1 MISVSPA
8 RLAALMDRERRR
20 FAAERP
26 KSKALFSR
34 AQSSLLEGVPMN
46 WMVKWA
52 GPFPLFVEEAQGAH
66 FVDVDGH
73 RYVDF
78 CLGDTGSMLGHSPG
92 PVADAIARQVRRGI
106 TFMLPTEDSIGV
118 GEELARRFGLP
129 YWQFA
134 MTATDANRFVIRL
147 CRAITGRPLI
157 LAFNGC
163 YHGSVDETMAV
174 LKDGRTRAKH
184 SSLGPPVDP
193 ALTTRLVEFNDLEA
207 LEAALAPG
215 DVACVLAE
223 PAMTNVGIILPDPG
237 YHEALRDLTRRT
249 GTLLVIDETHTIC
262 TGPRG
267 YTGAFG
273 LEPDLLTI
281 GKPIASGLP
290 AAAYGISQ
298 GVADLIHARTNV
310 QDSDVSGIGG
320 TLSGNALAMAA
331 MRATLRSVMTPE
343 AYARMIPLATRF
355 AEGVRGVIGKAGLP
369 WHVVQLGNRVE
380 YQFRATPPR
389 NGAEAEAAMNYDLD
403 AFLHLHAMNRG
414 ILMTPFHNM
423 ALVAPDTTTEDV
435 DLHTRVFEESVA
447 DLLGREDPGR

>member
-1 MISVSPA
+1 MISVSA
-8 RLAALMDRERRR
+8 TRLAALMDRERRR

-26 KSKALFSR
+26 KSKALFER
-34 AQSSLLEGVPMN
+34 ARSSLLEGVPMN

-52 GPFPLFVEEAQGAH
+52 GPFPIFVEEAQGAH

-78 CLGDTGSMLGHSPG
+78 CLGDTGSMLGHSPV
-92 PVADAIARQVRRGI
+92 PVADAISRQVRRGI

-129 YWQFA
+129 FWQFA
-134 MTATDANRFVIRL
+134 MTATDANRFAIRL
-147 CRAITGRPLI
+147 CRAVTGRPLI

-163 YHGSVDETMAV
+163 YHGSVDETMV
-174 LKDGRTRAKH
+174 TLVDGRTRAKH

-223 PAMTNVGIILPDPG
+223 PALTNVGIILPDPG
-237 YHEALRDLTRRT
+237 YHEALRALTRRT

-273 LEPDLLTI
+273 LEPDMLTI

-298 GVADLIHARTNV
+298 GVADLIHAKTNV

-331 MRATLRSVMTPE
+331 MRATLKDVMTPE

-355 AEGVRGVIGKAGLP
+355 AEGVREVIGKAGLP

-389 NGAEAEAAMNYDLD
+389 NGSEAEAAMNYDLD

-423 ALVAPDTTTEDV
+423 ALVAPDTTTEDI
-435 DLHTRVFEESVA
+435 DLHTRVFQESVA
-447 DLLGREDPGR
+447 DLLGQEDAAR

>member
-1 MISVSPA
+1 
-8 RLAALMDRERRR
+8 
-20 FAAERP
+20 
-26 KSKALFSR
+26 
-34 AQSSLLEGVPMN
+34 
-46 WMVKWA
+46 
-52 GPFPLFVEEAQGAH
+52 
-66 FVDVDGH
+66 
-73 RYVDF
+73 
-78 CLGDTGSMLGHSPG
+78 
-92 PVADAIARQVRRGI
+92 
-106 TFMLPTEDSIGV
+106 
-118 GEELARRFGLP
+118 
-129 YWQFA
+129 
-134 MTATDANRFVIRL
+134 
-147 CRAITGRPLI
+147 
-157 LAFNGC
+157 
-163 YHGSVDETMAV
+163 
-174 LKDGRTRAKH
+174 
-184 SSLGPPVDP
+184 
-193 ALTTRLVEFNDLEA
+193 
-207 LEAALAPG
+207 
-215 DVACVLAE
+215 VACVLAE
-223 PAMTNVGIILPDPG
+223 PALTNVGIILPDPG

-298 GVADLIHARTNV
+298 KVADLIRSKTNV

-331 MRATLRSVMTPE
+331 MRATLTSVMTPE

-355 AEGVRGVIGKAGLP
+355 AEGVRGVIAKAGLP

-423 ALVAPDTTTEDV
+423 ALVAPDTTTEDI

>member
-1 MISVSPA
+1 MIMISKT
-8 RLAALMDRERRR
+8 RLAELMDRERRR
-20 FAAERP
+20 FAAARP
-26 KSKALFSR
+26 KSKALFER
-34 AQSSLLEGVPMN
+34 AQTSLLEGVPMN

-52 GPFPLFVEEAQGAH
+52 GPFPIFVEEAQGAH

-78 CLGDTGSMLGHSPG
+78 CLGDTGSMLGHSPAAM
-92 PVADAIARQVRRGI
+92 ADAVVSQVRRGI
-106 TFMLPTEDSIGV
+106 TFMLPTEDSIRV

-129 YWQFA
+129 FWQIA
-134 MTATDANRFVIRL
+134 MTATDANRFAIRL
-147 CRAITGRPLI
+147 CRAITGRRLI

-163 YHGSVDETMAV
+163 YHGSVDETMV
-174 LKDGRTRAKH
+174 TLQDGKAAPKRG
-184 SSLGPPVDP
+184 SLGPPVDP
-193 ALTTRLVEFNDLEA
+193 SLTTRLIEFNDVRA
-207 LEAALAPG
+207 LEVALAPR

-237 YHEALRDLTRRT
+237 YHEALREITWRT
-249 GTLLVIDETHTIC
+249 GTILIIDETHTIC
-262 TGPRG
+262 TGPGG
-267 YTGAFG
+267 YTAAHG
-273 LEPDLLTI
+273 LKPDMLTI
-281 GKPIASGLP
+281 GKPVASGLP

-298 GVADLIHARTNV
+298 SVADLIHAKTNV

-331 MRATLRSVMTPE
+331 MRATLLHVMTPA
-343 AYARMIPLATRF
+343 AYERMIPLARRF
-355 AEGVRGVIGKAGLP
+355 AEGVGEVIGRAALP

-389 NGAEAEAAMNYDLD
+389 NGSEAEAAMDPDLD
-403 AFLHLHAMNRG
+403 SFLHLYAMNHG

-435 DLHTRVFEESVA
+435 DLHTRVFAESV
-447 DLLGREDPGR
+447 DELLGREPAVR

>member
-1 MISVSPA
+1 MVSVSA
-8 RLAALMDRERRR
+8 TRLAALMDRERRR

-26 KSKALFSR
+26 KSKALFDR

-78 CLGDTGSMLGHSPG
+78 CLGDTGSMLGHSPA
-92 PVADAIARQVRRGI
+92 PVADAIARQARRGI

-118 GEELARRFGLP
+118 GEELSRRFGLP

-147 CRAITGRPLI
+147 CRAVTGRPLI

-174 LKDGRTRAKH
+174 LKDGRTRAKP

-193 ALTTRLVEFNDLEA
+193 SLTTRLVEFNDLAA

-223 PAMTNVGIILPDPG
+223 PALTNVGIILPDPG

-290 AAAYGISQ
+290 AAAYGISRK
-298 GVADLIHARTNV
+298 VADLIHARTNV

-331 MRATLRSVMTPE
+331 MRATLQSVMTPE

-355 AEGVRGVIGKAGLP
+355 AEGVRGVIAKAGLP

-435 DLHTRVFEESVA
+435 DRHTRVLEESVA
-447 DLLGREDPGR
+447 DLLGREDADR